1 MLISQVKLEGFRN
14 FKDATINLTEKSL
27 IIGSN
32 EIGKSNLLYALRI
45 LLDKTLSQADL
56 EPQESDFY
64 IYEDT
69 NEIKIQLKFEHVNEE
84 CILSKLREHVSDD
97 GVMYLTY
104 HATRDPNSK
113 RKTFRFL
120 VGRSQESLAD
130 IETNRF
136 YLRVLCLRFIGSKR
150 DLLAFIRRER
160 KNLLQDA
167 KEDRTAEEIEE
178 DTSLLGEIETD
189 LDEVRDS
196 VSSLSYVRNATRN
209 LNTELDQLSIRN
221 IGQEIIFDTGA
232 SDPSEFVDNL
242 RLAAQ
247 IGDKTLTVG
256 GDGRNNQIHLA
267 LWASRNL
274 SALDA
279 GEEPLEVNIFCIEE
293 PESHLHPHQQRR
305 LARYLSETL
314 QAQVIITSH
323 SPQITCGFPPA
334 SVIRL
339 YDNKPDTLAAGN
351 GSNPFIERK
360 FIEFGYRLNIIP
372 AEAFFSSVVL
382 LVEGPS
388 EELFYKALAEKI
400 GIDLDRLNISILMVD
415 GVGFEPYISLL
426 SSLNIDFV
434 VRTDNDIFKV
444 PKKDEYRFA
453 GVQRGVK
460 IYRTYYEENED
471 FELVLAK
478 HEQYLSGFN
487 NQEPPPEYL
496 ASVNNIIAELEDFDI
511 YLAEVDLENDLIESE
526 IGDVLNQFINMIEVE
541 ETVAAM
547 KKRKATFMFGF
558 LRDNSETLSHLQD
571 NAITY
576 PLLRCEEIASSYYGT
591 QTD

>member
-1 MLISQVKLEGFRN
+1 MLITQVKLEGFRN
-14 FKDATINLTEKSL
+14 FKDATINLSQKPL

-45 LLDKTLSQADL
+45 LLDKTLSLADI
-56 EPQESDFY
+56 EPQDSDFY
-64 IYEDT
+64 VYEDT
-69 NEIKIQLKFEHVNEE
+69 NEITIQLKFEDIHEDCV
-84 CILSKLREHVSDD
+84 LSKLREHVSDK
-97 GVMYLTY
+97 GVMFLVY
-104 HATRDPNSK
+104 HATRDPDSK
-113 RKTFRFL
+113 RKSFHFL
-120 VGRSQESLAD
+120 VGRSQDTLTD
-130 IETNRF
+130 IESNRF

-150 DLLAFIRRER
+150 DLFSFIRRER
-160 KNLLQDA
+160 KNLIQDA
-167 KEDRTAEEIEE
+167 KQERTDEEISL
-178 DTSLLGEIETD
+178 DNTLLGKVESK
-189 LDEVRDS
+189 LDEVHES
-196 VSSLSYVRNATRN
+196 VSSLSYVRKATESI
-209 LNTELDQLSIRN
+209 NTELEQLSIKN
-221 IGQEIIFDTGA
+221 LGQDIIFDTGA

-247 IGDKTLTVG
+247 IGERTLAVG

-267 LWASRNL
+267 LWAARNRPVID
-274 SALDA
+274 S

-293 PESHLHPHQQRR
+293 PESHLHPHQQRK

-323 SPQITCGFPPA
+323 SPQITCGFPPT

-351 GSNPFIERK
+351 GSNPFIEQK

-372 AEAFFSSVVL
+372 AEAFFSSIVL

-400 GIDLDRLNISILMVD
+400 GIDVDRLNISILMVD

-426 SSLNIDFV
+426 SSLNIDFI

-444 PKKDEYRFA
+444 PRRDEYRFA
-453 GVQRGVK
+453 GVQRGVN
-460 IYRTYYEENED
+460 IYRTYFKENED
-471 FELVLAK
+471 FELVLAE
-478 HEQYLSGFN
+478 HENNLSGFTT
-487 NQEPPPEYL
+487 QEPPPENL
-496 ASVNNIIAELEDFDI
+496 ASAKKIIDELEDFDI
-511 YLAEVDLENDLIESE
+511 YLAEVDLENDLIKSE
-526 IGDVLNQFINMIEVE
+526 IGEVLNQFFNTFEVE

-547 KKRKATFMFGF
+547 KKRKATFMFRF
-558 LRDNSETLSHLQD
+558 LRDNSETLTHLQD
-571 NAITY
+571 NAIAS
-576 PLLRCEEIASSYYGT
+576 PLLRCEEIASSHYGA